1 MKQQVTTPVKTK
13 CRFSE
18 AQLRR
23 MFEEG
28 DVNHDQKI
36 FNDELCNLLK
46 KYDVTINDNTVQYY
60 IDTYNVDKIDRYLDF
75 NEFKNL
81 CAGLFPQLVH
91 LTQN

>member
-1 MKQQVTTPVKTK
+1 MK

-23 MFEEG
+23 MFDEG
-28 DVNHDQKI
+28 DVNHDHKI

-60 IDTYNVDKIDRYLDF
+60 IDTYDVDKVDRYLEF

-81 CAGLFPQLVH
+81 CAGLFPQLIH
-91 LTQN
+91 LN